1 MKLSEVSILLQFLKD
16 ADLDPAWIE
25 YSNRLHTVLTHVV
38 NHSLQ
43 VGSVSQDIIDA
54 VHTVQSGSHSFN
66 QTVNYLKAQLDQIIA
81 HREPEYYQTSSRL
94 YEEEMRWETNEYIL
108 NRGLMIDADTSMVM
122 QQHIKNY
129 SDWRLP
135 GMIIR
140 PALES
145 HIEYMVPMDPLYVV
159 DQHQDLLKPAVEKW
173 TSDYQRRLRQYVIN
187 DYTCQRP
194 LQELPDNQF
203 GLIFAYNFLNYKPLE
218 FIERYLQ
225 DFFAKLRPG
234 GVAMFT
240 FNNCDLPQGMG
251 LAEKHFMCYTPGRR
265 VQQIADKIGF
275 ENVYDQRGPNNIS
288 WFEIKKPGEIY
299 SLRGGQTLAKIV
311 RK

>member
-1 MKLSEVSILLQFLKD
+1 
-16 ADLDPAWIE
+16 
-25 YSNRLHTVLTHVV
+25 
-38 NHSLQ
+38 
-43 VGSVSQDIIDA
+43 
-54 VHTVQSGSHSFN
+54 
-66 QTVNYLKAQLDQIIA
+66 
-81 HREPEYYQTSSRL
+81 
-94 YEEEMRWETNEYIL
+94 
-108 NRGLMIDADTSMVM
+108 
-122 QQHIKNY
+122 
-129 SDWRLP
+129 
-135 GMIIR
+135 
-140 PALES
+140 
-145 HIEYMVPMDPLYVV
+145 MDPLYVV

-203 GLIFAYNFLNYKPLE
+203 GLIFAYNFLNYKPIE
-218 FIERYLQ
+218 VIERYLQ

>member
-1 MKLSEVSILLQFLKD
+1 
-16 ADLDPAWIE
+16 
-25 YSNRLHTVLTHVV
+25 
-38 NHSLQ
+38 
-43 VGSVSQDIIDA
+43 
-54 VHTVQSGSHSFN
+54 
-66 QTVNYLKAQLDQIIA
+66 
-81 HREPEYYQTSSRL
+81 
-94 YEEEMRWETNEYIL
+94 
-108 NRGLMIDADTSMVM
+108 
-122 QQHIKNY
+122 
-129 SDWRLP
+129 
-135 GMIIR
+135 
-140 PALES
+140 
-145 HIEYMVPMDPLYVV
+145 
-159 DQHQDLLKPAVEKW
+159 
-173 TSDYQRRLRQYVIN
+173 
-187 DYTCQRP
+187 
-194 LQELPDNQF
+194 
-203 GLIFAYNFLNYKPLE
+203 LIFAYNFLNYKPIE
-218 FIERYLQ
+218 VIERYLQ

>member
-1 MKLSEVSILLQFLKD
+1 
-16 ADLDPAWIE
+16 
-25 YSNRLHTVLTHVV
+25 
-38 NHSLQ
+38 
-43 VGSVSQDIIDA
+43 
-54 VHTVQSGSHSFN
+54 
-66 QTVNYLKAQLDQIIA
+66 
-81 HREPEYYQTSSRL
+81 
-94 YEEEMRWETNEYIL
+94 MRWETNEYIL

-203 GLIFAYNFLNYKPLE
+203 GLIFAYNFLNYKPIE
-218 FIERYLQ
+218 VIERYLQ

>member
-203 GLIFAYNFLNYKPLE
+203 GLIFAYNFLNYKPIE
-218 FIERYLQ
+218 VIERYLQ

>member
-1 MKLSEVSILLQFLKD
+1 
-16 ADLDPAWIE
+16 
-25 YSNRLHTVLTHVV
+25 
-38 NHSLQ
+38 
-43 VGSVSQDIIDA
+43 
-54 VHTVQSGSHSFN
+54 VQSGSHSFN

-203 GLIFAYNFLNYKPLE
+203 GLIFAYNFLNYKPIE
-218 FIERYLQ
+218 VIERYLQ